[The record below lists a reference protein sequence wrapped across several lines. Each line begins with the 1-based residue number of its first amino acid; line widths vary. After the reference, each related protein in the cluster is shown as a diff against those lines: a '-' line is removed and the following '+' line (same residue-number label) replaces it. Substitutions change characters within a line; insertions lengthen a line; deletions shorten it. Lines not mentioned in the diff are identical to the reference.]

1 MGTRAVERGPV
12 ARAVAENVR
21 AIRDRRRLSQ
31 QQLAAELG
39 RLGRPMQASAVAKI
53 ESGDRRVDVD
63 DLAALAV
70 ALNVPVARLLLPDV
84 SEDEPVEV
92 TPGRAVPMWSAWQWA
107 TGEHS
112 LADEADD
119 LRDPVV
125 QRRELDYAAERPDW
139 RRVREEHGL
148 YRAAK
153 SVVWAVDRTLGSLPG
168 ASRGRELP
176 PASGAGV
183 GPWLKK
189 VEQTVQAVRR
199 EAAQLADEVEE
210 RG

>member
-12 ARAVAENVR
+12 ARTVAENVR

-31 QQLAAELG
+31 QQLAAELA
-39 RLGRPMQASAVAKI
+39 RLGRPMQASAVAKV

-84 SEDEPVEV
+84 DEDEPVEV

-107 TGEHS
+107 TGQTT
-112 LADEADD
+112 LADEQDD
-119 LRDPVV
+119 FMDPVV
-125 QRRELDYAAERPDW
+125 QRRQLDYLAERPDW
-139 RRVREEHGL
+139 RRLREEHAL
-148 YRAAK
+148 YRAARN
-153 SVVWAVDRTLGSLPG
+153 VVWSVERLLGSLPG
-168 ASRGRELP
+168 APRGGELP
-176 PASGAGV
+176 PASGVGV
-183 GPWLKK
+183 APWLKK

-199 EAAQLADEVEE
+199 EAAQLADEVDE